1 MAFFGKKDYLKDF
14 RTSEAGE
21 PVYTGELWRIRE
33 QSTFR
38 KAAVLLLAASGS
50 CVGSGCLSSSG
61 ASDAFYVILPFIGE
75 MVCLFLLW
83 WSFYKLLAER
93 GRIRDYIKT
102 ASAGR
107 ISGAAAALTVLAL
120 AGLAASVF
128 YLARHG
134 AGESLLSAA
143 AYPVLKLL
151 TAAAAFAGRK
161 IFAGIRWEKV

>member
-1 MAFFGKKDYLKDF
+1 M
-14 RTSEAGE
+14 
-21 PVYTGELWRIRE
+21 
-33 QSTFR
+33 
-38 KAAVLLLAASGS
+38 
-50 CVGSGCLSSSG
+50 
-61 ASDAFYVILPFIGE
+61 
-75 MVCLFLLW
+75 
-83 WSFYKLLAER
+83 
-93 GRIRDYIKT
+93 
-102 ASAGR
+102 
-107 ISGAAAALTVLAL
+107 TVLAL